1 MIGYFYISKNI
12 PVYTTTCPLAGSR
25 TRRMVLGS
33 VSPIAAKAVTLPAA
47 ELLFLV
53 PEADEFFSAAIA
65 NQTVWLPATEMV
77 PPLVTA
83 PVAAKN
89 LASATRGVR

>member
-47 ELLFLV
+47 ELLFAIA
-53 PEADEFFSAAIA
+53 ETDEFSSTVIAGQAVWCSAAE
-65 NQTVWLPATEMV
+65 LV

-83 PVAAKN
+83 LVAAKSP
-89 LASATRGVR
+89 ASVTRRP

>member
-47 ELLFLV
+47 ELLF
-53 PEADEFFSAAIA
+53 AIA
-65 NQTVWLPATEMV
+65 KADKFLTATVAD
-77 PPLVTA
+77 
-83 PVAAKN
+83 
-89 LASATRGVR
+89 